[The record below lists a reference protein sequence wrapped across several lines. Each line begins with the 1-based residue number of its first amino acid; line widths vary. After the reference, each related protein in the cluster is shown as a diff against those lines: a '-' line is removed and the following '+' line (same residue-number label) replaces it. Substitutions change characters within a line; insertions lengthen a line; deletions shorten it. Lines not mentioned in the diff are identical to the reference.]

1 MNYNPSGHAR
11 RVRVAILEDDH
22 YQREMYVTVF
32 AREGADVVGASGD
45 PTDFLGIVRAE
56 SPDVAC
62 IDLRLSG
69 DEDAGVRVLREVK
82 QLFPAVKCIVRTAYG
97 YRVENLVKVLNA
109 GAEAFL
115 DKDSRSWLLG
125 DLARF
130 VADNGRY
137 YEPSLVEQMAD
148 YLSTLHGNEH
158 LDINPVGRDDSS
170 RELTPALKDVLSLAA
185 RGLSNAD
192 IARERTVSENTVRT
206 QMQRIFEVL
215 GARNREQAVILGRA
229 RGLIDDPP
237 ERGQT

>member
-1 MNYNPSGHAR
+1 LSYNASGRAR

-22 YQREMYVTVF
+22 YQREMYVSVF

-45 PTDFLGIVRAE
+45 PADFLSIIGAE
-56 SPDVAC
+56 LPDVAC

-69 DEDAGVRVLREVK
+69 DEDAGVRVLRELK
-82 QLFPAVKCIVRTAYG
+82 QLFPGVKCIVRTAYG

-148 YLSTLHGNEH
+148 YLAALHGGEN
-158 LDINPVGRDDSS
+158 LDVTPANRENPS
-170 RELTPALKDVLSLAA
+170 RELTPALRGVLSLAA
-185 RGLSNAD
+185 RGFSNAD